1 MQFRYS
7 LRRYFAFQMDNNG
20 GNTSLNARSF
30 INNLDNRYN
39 YVNLT
44 EGKRRFFSL
53 GVKKHRIHGTKQQAY
68 NAPFF
73 SFSLSLPSRFR
84 SQPFSQQLRVF
95 LRILLPRSR
104 DSYRFLA
111 SFQQNGGKD
120 HIELRNSF
128 RLPRK
133 KKLERNKFD
142 QERLTIYTY
151 IYKIPRKRI
160 AISIRLAEIRAEKS
174 KYQEEGLEFRNT
186 YRRGSQRR
194 LLRVAGNW
202 NKNETLD

>member
-84 SQPFSQQLRVF
+84 SQPFSQQLF

>member
-84 SQPFSQQLRVF
+84 SQPFSQQLF

-174 KYQEEGLEFRNT
+174 KYQEGGLEFRNT